1 MLCAAPFADELL
13 AGVPTLGAADIR
25 ADLALTYGAVA
36 ATVLAAPLLLGL
48 FVESPLLL
56 AAKRVGRRRMTAAGF
71 CAMAAGALGAALSAS
86 AWQLALCLSFAA
98 AGGGVAL
105 ALVETTLMDAAP
117 ERRELWMTR
126 FTIGATLGDLAAP
139 GLLAAV
145 AFLGFGWRGA
155 FVAVALSTMLAALLI
170 ARHVTDGHG
179 AAVEER
185 LPIRVVLRRAL
196 TNGRLLLWSLGV
208 VACDLLDEILV
219 VVAMLFLREVR
230 GIGPGAAALALAILP
245 AAGMLGLVLTERM
258 LRRMPPLRWLALNCA
273 ACVVGIAGLVAIPSV
288 AAAIAMLGV
297 VGFTAA
303 SMWPIATAQAYRA
316 LPQDSTTVAA
326 VENLFA
332 PLGVALPVAIAAAAD
347 LWGLSVAVALLAI
360 QPMTLLVLMLALRRD
375 THS

>member
-48 FVESPLLL
+48 FVEAPLLI
-56 AAKRVGRRRMTAAGF
+56 AAKRVGRRRMAAAGF
-71 CAMAAGALGAALSAS
+71 WAMAAGALGAALSAS
-86 AWQLALCLSFAA
+86 AWQLALSLSFAA

-170 ARHVTDGHG
+170 ARHVTDGG
-179 AAVEER
+179 AADEER
-185 LPIRVVLRRAL
+185 LPIRLVLRRAL
-196 TNGRLLLWSLGV
+196 TNGRLLLWSRGV

-230 GIGPGAAALALAILP
+230 GIDPGAAALALAVLP
-245 AAGMLGLVLTERM
+245 AAGMLGLLLTERM

-273 ACVVGIAGLVAIPSV
+273 ACSAAIAGLVLIPS
-288 AAAIAMLGV
+288 AAAAVAMLGV

-326 VENLFA
+326 VANLFA
-332 PLGVALPVAIAAAAD
+332 PLGVALPVAITYAAD
-347 LWGLSVAVALLAI
+347 LWGLPVAVALLGI
-360 QPMTLLVLMLALRRD
+360 QPVTLLVLAFALRRA
-375 THS
+375 